1 MGSVLVT
8 TSVENL
14 QNGINSVIKTLG
26 DEVGIYVS
34 LNKTHEGVESA
45 LAKANIPTKKI
56 FFIDCVSTQDT
67 KNEEVVYIKPSD
79 LEKLILT
86 IKMFIEEI
94 KPKKYLLIDSL
105 ATLLIYN
112 NTNKVAAFVKTITD
126 FASQKNVEIVALS
139 QKTTGE
145 ELLDKIF
152 NFFDK
157 VDKK

>member
-1 MGSVLVT
+1 MTSVLVT

-14 QNGINSVIKTLG
+14 QNGINSVIKTFG
-26 DEVGIYVS
+26 DEIGVYVS
-34 LNKTHEGVESA
+34 LNKTHEGVETA
-45 LAKANIPTKKI
+45 LEKAKISTNRL
-56 FFIDCVSTQDT
+56 FFVDCVSSEDN
-67 KNEEVVYIKPSD
+67 KEPDVIYVKPSD
-79 LEKLILT
+79 LEKLT
-86 IKMFIEEI
+86 FVIKTFIEEI

-112 NTNKVAAFVKTITD
+112 NTDKVAQFVKTITD
-126 FASQKNVEIVALS
+126 IASQKKVELIALS